1 MPGMNVR
8 DKPRPYVRRLR
19 TPSPDVPMTDDDFYN
34 TLRLPPTPAH
44 LISPQGY
51 LATVDKKHRFLE
63 FRNRLGVVL
72 NHLSLQELVVVPVV
86 SSVAATVR
94 IFDIGQGDVTGVPSV
109 FAAVKHFRLCTVKPN
124 RPPPTHIK
132 TL

>member
-1 MPGMNVR
+1 MNRSQSEAAIGV
-8 DKPRPYVRRLR
+8 D
-19 TPSPDVPMTDDDFYN
+19 T
-34 TLRLPPTPAH
+34 AH
-44 LISPQGY
+44 MFRVSANPV
-51 LATVDKKHRFLE
+51 VDKKHRFLE

-94 IFDIGQGDVTGVPSV
+94 IFDIGQGDVTGVPLV